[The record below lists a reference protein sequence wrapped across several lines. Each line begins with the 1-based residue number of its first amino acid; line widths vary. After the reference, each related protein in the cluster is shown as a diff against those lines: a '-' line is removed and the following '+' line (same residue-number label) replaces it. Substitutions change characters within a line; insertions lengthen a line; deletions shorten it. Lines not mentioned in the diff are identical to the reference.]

1 MEFDQASF
9 YFWLMTRRFKAE
21 TSFPHW
27 ITDTAYV
34 YTDHDSS
41 LMAHDVSDDRHWTG
55 ILAQVMKKYNVEYLQ
70 FSPDGVRALL
80 QSEVQTLF
88 KYRERSVFRVYNLET
103 KAVWKWV

>member
-1 MEFDQASF
+1 
-9 YFWLMTRRFKAE
+9 MTCRFKAE

-34 YTDHDSS
+34 YTDQDSS
-41 LMAHDVSDDRHWTG
+41 LMAHDVSDDRHWTV
-55 ILAQVMKKYNVEYLQ
+55 IPAEVMKKYNVEYVQ

-88 KYRERSVFRVYNLET
+88 KYSERSMFRVYNLKT
-103 KAVWKWV
+103 KAIWK